1 MKIMKAKIIFILM
14 FTFGLGN
21 ISAQQFNLVPVQK
34 KEKKEYDW
42 KNMSSE
48 QRKKIINEMAPEE
61 RAALLREFREKM
73 ILAEMNISPEKQEEF
88 KALYS
93 EYLDKQGEIKKKFKN
108 IPDYE
113 SLSEEEAKK
122 QLAES
127 FNVGQQLL
135 NNRKEYSEKFMK
147 IIPPQKV
154 LKLYDTEGMIR
165 HKMMDMKN
173 DGEKPKKKR

>member
-1 MKIMKAKIIFILM
+1 
-14 FTFGLGN
+14 
-21 ISAQQFNLVPVQK
+21 
-34 KEKKEYDW
+34 
-42 KNMSSE
+42 
-48 QRKKIINEMAPEE
+48 
-61 RAALLREFREKM
+61 
-73 ILAEMNISPEKQEEF
+73 
-88 KALYS
+88 
-93 EYLDKQGEIKKKFKN
+93 
-108 IPDYE
+108 
-113 SLSEEEAKK
+113 
-122 QLAES
+122 LAES